1 MSPQFSPCWSCMF
14 PFQNVLPSLN
24 LHCLCFTA
32 VLSPHCPIGSLN
44 PSALPC
50 TTFLYVYWPLTFGS
64 APLSPYLTLCSQPI
78 LVLIPCLHP
87 RVLSLDIIIIN
98 STGISKWDPISSPSF
113 TGCSGPQR
121 RRSLSRPCCSLWHN
135 NCLLHT
141 SPYPRTL
148 RRGWDQL
155 AKFDACAGWLNKS
168 SCIFYSSSEGSEV
181 VFLSTS
187 NAGPG
192 PPRALYNQ
200 PDSQ

>member
-1 MSPQFSPCWSCMF
+1 MYVPFPECSSLPQSP
-14 PFQNVLPSLN
+14 LSLFY
-24 LHCLCFTA
+24 C
-32 VLSPHCPIGSLN
+32 
-44 PSALPC
+44 SALPP
-50 TTFLYVYWPLTFGS
+50 LPYWF
-64 APLSPYLTLCSQPI
+64 SQPI
-78 LVLIPCLHP
+78 STPLHHFPLRLLALNLWICPFKPLFNLVLSAHP
-87 RVLSLDIIIIN
+87 GSHPLFTSEGVVSGCTIIN

-168 SCIFYSSSEGSEV
+168 SCVFYSSSAGSEV